1 MIAAEWQILFHSFQG
16 KDIDI
21 QILDG
26 YTEQMPLLAR
36 GMRATAGMPRLWGK
50 GKKNKTKS
58 THAALAEDPQQVSA
72 TGLSHILFPHG
83 EQRRAVC
90 SFAPALFLKVPL
102 LYLDP
107 TGNCTGCVDYK
118 NKSPEA
124 WVLSPRD
131 IFPSWIT
138 HLSRPQAKRTGQDLR
153 WLLTNRRSSWKLL
166 LMKGR
171 KEKKKKKNRKSSS
184 PSKGKEKKQNTMRQ
198 RLTETEQKRQ
208 IELFILKKRGQIF

>member
-36 GMRATAGMPRLWGK
+36 GMRATAGTPRLWGK
-50 GKKNKTKS
+50 GRKNKTKS
-58 THAALAEDPQQVSA
+58 VHAALTEEPQQVSA

-107 TGNCTGCVDYK
+107 AGNCTGSVDYK
-118 NKSPEA
+118 NKSP
-124 WVLSPRD
+124 RD
-131 IFPSWIT
+131 IFSSWIT
-138 HLSRPQAKRTGQDLR
+138 HPSRPQAQRTGQDLR
-153 WLLTNRRSSWKLL
+153 WLLTNRRSSWKFLL
-166 LMKGR
+166 KKGR
-171 KEKKKKKNRKSSS
+171 KRGGGHRKSLS
-184 PSKGKEKKQNTMRQ
+184 PSAKEKEKKQNTMRQ

-208 IELFILKKRGQIF
+208 TKLFIKKRANFLIHFRWI